1 MKNIHIQIF
10 QYVKNIDR
18 IFNENESEWNKTKA
32 FIGKK
37 KTFEGMLIQVE
48 NVIEEEKK
56 ETATVNIR
64 QTERLFAVLSKLLC
78 DIDILMKQHE
88 KVFPVFYKKY
98 MEARNIPGNKASKL
112 DLRYYLANEAASNK
126 Q

>member
-18 IFNENESEWNKTKA
+18 VFNENKSAWNQIHA

-56 ETATVNIR
+56 ENAAVNIR

-78 DIDILMKQHE
+78 DIDILIKQHE
-88 KVFPVFYKKY
+88 KEFPDFYQKY
-98 MEARNIPGNKASKL
+98 MNARNIPGNKASKL